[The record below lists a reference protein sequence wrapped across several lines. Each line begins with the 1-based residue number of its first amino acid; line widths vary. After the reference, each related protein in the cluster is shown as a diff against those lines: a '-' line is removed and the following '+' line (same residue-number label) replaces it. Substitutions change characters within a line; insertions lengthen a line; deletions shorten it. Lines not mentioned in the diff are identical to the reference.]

1 MKKFQ
6 LLIIYLIGLTFQAYS
21 HDFTSKF
28 IDSTYSKSKF
38 SYDYYFGQQG
48 IQAGSSNIRKKEDVK
63 PWGYFQGRGSIVNLG
78 ILGCVDSY
86 GILGWG
92 VDLAIS
98 SIRMNGLTGSFNI
111 GGASNQIIWLGG
123 GIGYTHGM
131 HNLAPY
137 GLVGGALTYSDEEGE
152 LLFTGSLEFGIH
164 RSITDW
170 FSVKAALRS
179 SLGRNSYDYQY
190 FNYNVLVL
198 SMVIDLPRQIPYW

>member
-21 HDFTSKF
+21 HDFTSTF

-48 IQAGSSNIRKKEDVK
+48 IQAGSCNIRKKEDIK